1 MAPERNE
8 KEPPSATATF
18 TRSRG
23 RLAVHQAGADG
34 DSVEVIEYPL
44 VATRKSGRRTVRNEI
59 NENAVADW
67 VIDNQG
73 QTGTA
78 FVEQVGAMPKQGVSS
93 TFRFGMAYGII
104 RGILAARGLPYQL
117 VRPQVWKKAMGVGR
131 DKDECRLLAARMFP
145 KQADLFVRKKDAN
158 RAEAVLIAVYGHKY
172 G

>member
-1 MAPERNE
+1 MTLQR
-8 KEPPSATATF
+8 F
-18 TRSRG
+18 TIG
-23 RLAVHQAGADG
+23 VDPGIHGAIALYQPGADG
-34 DSVEVIEYPL
+34 GVVDVIDFPL
-44 VATRKSGRRTVRNEI
+44 VATKKAGRRTVRNEI
-59 NENAVADW
+59 NENALAEW
-67 VIDNQG
+67 VINHQG

-104 RGILAARGLPYQL
+104 RGILAARRMPYLL

-131 DKDECRLLAARMFP
+131 DKDECRLLASRMFP
-145 KQADLFVRKKDAN
+145 RQADLFARKKDAN